1 MREGWRMRAFP
12 CALRLGRHFS
22 CRGLAVSQLR
32 ELLPP
37 GELHWLRRDTGY
49 LEPLL
54 WEHGEVP
61 RSRPSCICRQLPLA
75 SKLWPL
81 FHPGRRLRPTL
92 QLSRRRQQLLANSPH
107 NLSSLSFLLRE
118 MGTWPLSASRRGPQG
133 RSLTQ
138 KGRSSPRIH
147 RPRAPST

>member
-1 MREGWRMRAFP
+1 MRAFP

-81 FHPGRRLRPTL
+81 FHPGRSLRPTL

-118 MGTWPLSASRRGPQG
+118 MGTWPLSASRRGAQG